1 MNENEFERTARAW
14 LEDGPTRMSDRAVR
28 SALDEIHAT
37 RQRRAPWRPWRTS
50 PVSMV
55 ARVAV
60 AAVLVAAVG
69 VLAVDVVPRFRGAPG
84 VGASPAPIPTPT
96 VSPSEAPSAS
106 SGDGFDIPA
115 LTTAFVSA
123 TNGFSEMRTARS
135 GVTPATASWTPP
147 QPLKDAHL
155 KPGPF
160 YDIVETG
167 YSAAFNGTS
176 TEIPDGVPLDEWIDQ
191 SVASAASTTTCMLPR
206 TRQAEITIDGQPA
219 RVSEGCAG
227 QFVATV
233 VAGGRLYVF
242 ELVHGWDNEADARA
256 FFDSWLATI
265 RLTPET
271 AARASSAPPSG

>member
-1 MNENEFERTARAW
+1 MNENEFDRAARAW
-14 LEDGPTRMSDRAVR
+14 LEDGPTRMSDRAVL
-28 SALDEIHAT
+28 SALDEIHTT
-37 RQRRAPWRPWRTS
+37 RQRLGPWQPWRTS
-50 PVSMV
+50 PLSMF

-69 VLAVDVVPRFRGAPG
+69 LLAVNVVPQFRGTPS

-96 VSPSEAPSAS
+96 ASPSQAPSAS
-106 SGDGFDIPA
+106 SRDGFDIPT
-115 LTTAFVSA
+115 LTVPFVSA
-123 TNGFSEMRTARS
+123 TNGFSEMNIARS

-147 QPLKDAHL
+147 QPLKNAHG

-167 YSAAFNGTS
+167 LGAAFNGTS
-176 TEIPDGVPLDEWIDQ
+176 TVIPNGVPLDEWIDQ
-191 SVASAASTTTCMLPR
+191 SVASAASTSTCMLPR

-219 RVSEGCAG
+219 RVSEGCAH

-242 ELVHGWDNEADARA
+242 ELIHGWDNEADARA

-271 AARASSAPPSG
+271 AAPASSAPPSR